1 MNAANDF
8 PGSVSARLGENGA
21 AAGLDGGRV
30 AAPTDLGIDP
40 PDGLQDRAAFFQ
52 GASFHLI
59 HWPALPAL
67 PSGRTR
73 DGRAFLLGVAVAGAR
88 LAEISDHDL

>member
-1 MNAANDF
+1 MVQLWEAMNAANDF

-40 PDGLQDRAAFFQ
+40 PDGLQDRAA
-52 GASFHLI
+52 LI
-59 HWPALPAL
+59 PQNAH
-67 PSGRTR
+67 
-73 DGRAFLLGVAVAGAR
+73 
-88 LAEISDHDL
+88 E